1 MPNVAQVLKDEIR
14 RIARRE
20 IRTVCDPL
28 KDQVR
33 TLKDTVKAQKET
45 ITRLEKTVSALNGQ
59 AASDAGKPESAEDSK
74 PKLRIT
80 PGWVKRQRTRL
91 KLSQRELGKV
101 MDVSTNTVVRW
112 EAGTSKPRA
121 THLENFAKLRTL
133 GVRAVKK
140 LLEK

>member
-33 TLKDTVKAQKET
+33 TLKDTVKDQKET
-45 ITRLEKTVSALNGQ
+45 ITQLEKAVSALNGQ
-59 AASDAGKPESAEDSK
+59 TDAGAPEVIDDSK

-80 PGWVKRQRTRL
+80 PGWIKRQRTRL
-91 KLSQRELGKV
+91 KLSQRELGKA

-133 GVRAVKK
+133 GVRTAKK
-140 LLEK
+140 VLEK